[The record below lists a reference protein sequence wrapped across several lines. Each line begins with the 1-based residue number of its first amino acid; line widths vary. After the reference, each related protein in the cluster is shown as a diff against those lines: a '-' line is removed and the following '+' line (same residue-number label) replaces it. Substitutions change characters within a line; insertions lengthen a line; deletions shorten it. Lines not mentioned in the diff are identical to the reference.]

1 VKGRTEPHVEA
12 PERGL
17 RYLVALDGL
26 RGIAIILV
34 LLHNLTMTSARTPP
48 LLSQLFEPGW
58 LGVQLFFVLSGY
70 LITRN
75 LLANELSSAVLTAF
89 MVRRWLRIVPICYA
103 LLAVYFYVVPLIFDA
118 PTIVAKRPLQIWYW
132 LFLSNW
138 TEPFGLAAPG
148 LGHLWSLGVEVQ
160 FYLLWPLVVL
170 LAGRKRLVRACVT
183 IIVLGF
189 VSATALRVAGASS
202 MAVYKFTITRMGAL
216 AAGGLVALVAQR
228 PGLRVP
234 SRPLALGAGAAL
246 AAIAAWRGGFDYADA
261 VVEIAGLPLST
272 LLFALWLLPIA
283 RATSSRSDPAQ
294 GTLAVRVPST
304 PWLRSVG
311 RVSYGMYVLH
321 YPIHWAVMDRIYPA
335 LLAPDGSVSTW
346 KLGAYVAAASVV
358 TYLLARLLWLAIER
372 PVLSLKRYFPPT
384 GVRRPTAALETLAAR
399 GLDRP

>member
-1 VKGRTEPHVEA
+1 MEA
-12 PERGL
+12 PDRGL

-26 RGIAIILV
+26 RGIAIIVV

-48 LLSQLFEPGW
+48 LLAQLFEPGW

-75 LLANELSSAVLTAF
+75 LLATELSSAVLTAF

-103 LLAVYFYVVPLIFDA
+103 LLAVYFYAVPLVVDA

-148 LGHLWSLGVEVQ
+148 LGHLWSLAVEVQ

-170 LAGRKRLVRACVT
+170 AVGPKRLVRACVAV
-183 IIVLGF
+183 IVLGF
-189 VSATALRVAGASS
+189 VCAATLRVAGASP

-228 PGLRVP
+228 PSLRVP
-234 SRPLALGAGAAL
+234 SRALALGAGAAL
-246 AAIAAWRGGFDYADA
+246 VAITVWRRGFDYADP

-272 LLFALWLLPIA
+272 LLFVLWLLPIA
-283 RATSSRSDPAQ
+283 RATSSRADPARD
-294 GTLAVRVPST
+294 TLAVRVPST
-304 PWLRSVG
+304 PWLRAIG

-321 YPIHWAVMDRIYPA
+321 YPLHWAVMDRLYPT
-335 LLAPDGSVSTW
+335 LLAANGSVSTW
-346 KLGAYVAAASVV
+346 KLGAYVVVASVA
-358 TYLLARLLWLAIER
+358 TYLLARVLWMAVER
-372 PVLSLKRYFPPT
+372 PVLSLKRFFPPT
-384 GVRRPTAALETLAAR
+384 GVRRPTAPLETLAAR
-399 GLDRP
+399 GLDPP